1 MQISQKDIR
10 GVPSVSAINSCWHS
24 YQPQAWPGRSSNMVF
39 SCLFMSFPFSDRAR
53 NEWRVAFVGRKEHAF
68 CMSKLNLR
76 KETLTFGCADTSS
89 RIPLTFF
96 VFGEFGIPANAN
108 KQAHWRHGVLP
119 SSREVDV
126 VHPLHVKQQT
136 GGWTAHHSFICSHL
150 DCEKPK
156 FVAQSFNCSS
166 ILHTTLSKLKSAS
179 ERRYISPKLPYCHL
193 QQVSTEGLSN
203 RKSVPRISFGCGI
216 HSCSS
221 TFSNP
226 HACPGS
232 WLRIPCNTQ

>member
-1 MQISQKDIR
+1 MFLRDFQAWLEPNADTTELKSLKASHSVTPQTLLIRPGTKAMQISQKDIR

-39 SCLFMSFPFSDRAR
+39 SCLFMSLPFSDRAR

-119 SSREVDV
+119 SSRELDV
-126 VHPLHVKQQT
+126 AIQT
-136 GGWTAHHSFICSHL
+136 KRSKRFA
-150 DCEKPK
+150 
-156 FVAQSFNCSS
+156 V
-166 ILHTTLSKLKSAS
+166 TLS
-179 ERRYISPKLPYCHL
+179 
-193 QQVSTEGLSN
+193 
-203 RKSVPRISFGCGI
+203 
-216 HSCSS
+216 
-221 TFSNP
+221 
-226 HACPGS
+226 
-232 WLRIPCNTQ
+232 